1 MAEAVVSLTPIA
13 QPAHNTIRD
22 VRFAMREGGMLMFVV
37 VTHAALESMASSTPG
52 AEDHLGRFEQNRNAF
67 ERIAI
72 QKYER
77 GDVDDEGFIFIQ
89 KADLQSR

>member
-1 MAEAVVSLTPIA
+1 MSLTPIA

-37 VTHAALESMASSTPG
+37 VSHGALETMGPSTPG
-52 AEDHLGRFEQNRNAF
+52 ADDHLTRFEKNRSAF
-67 ERIAI
+67 ERIAV

-77 GDVDDEGFIFIQ
+77 GQIDEDGFIFIQ
-89 KADLQSR
+89 DADLQVR

>member
-1 MAEAVVSLTPIA
+1 MSLTPIA

-22 VRFAMREGGMLMFVV
+22 VRFAMREGGILMFVV
-37 VTHAALESMASSTPG
+37 VSHGALEIMGASTPG
-52 AEDHLGRFEQNRNAF
+52 PDDHLGRFEKYRSAF

-77 GDVDDEGFIFIQ
+77 GDIDEDGFIFIQ
-89 KADLQSR
+89 KTDLQSAS